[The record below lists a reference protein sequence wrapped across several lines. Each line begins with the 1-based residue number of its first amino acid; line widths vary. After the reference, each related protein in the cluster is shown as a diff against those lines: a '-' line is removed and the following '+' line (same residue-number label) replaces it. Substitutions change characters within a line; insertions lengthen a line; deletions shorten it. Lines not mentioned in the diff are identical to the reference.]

1 MAKTDILTTYGVND
15 IREDVVLNAV
25 EILTARESQ
34 MTSMVQR
41 ATAIQT
47 VHSYLTDTL
56 LTPGSLAVAEQDDY
70 TAKTLTT
77 PSRLTN
83 IVEIIA
89 KNFKVSRTQQQ
100 VQHHHGENEL
110 QRQTRKALWDWAN
123 AFEFDFVRSTL
134 TSGASGT
141 APKMSGIIEAASLS
155 KNHTSQTSTTVWA
168 ASILDGLM
176 QENWDNSNGDVA
188 TDLFMGSHL
197 RAVTDGF
204 TQKSN
209 VVVNNPGGLT
219 RIVRTVTS
227 YETAFGTLNIHKH
240 RYIQQSADAHDRVM
254 AIRPDKLAVAWL
266 QMPFVDTGLAR
277 LGDYDNRAV
286 VGKPTLEVRN
296 QESCWF
302 ADGYKQT

>member
-141 APKMSGIIEAASLS
+141 APKMSGIIEAASLA
-155 KNHTSQTSTTVWA
+155 KNHTTQTSTTVWA

-219 RIVRTVTS
+219 RIVRTVTT